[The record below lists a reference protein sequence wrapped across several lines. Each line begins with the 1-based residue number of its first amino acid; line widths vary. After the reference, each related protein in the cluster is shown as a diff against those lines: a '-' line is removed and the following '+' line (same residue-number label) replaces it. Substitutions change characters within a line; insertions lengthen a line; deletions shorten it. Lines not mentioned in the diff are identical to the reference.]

1 MKDPKQKAI
10 ELFEKSKPMAH
21 ANLFSFRE
29 ESFNNNCRKIAL
41 MVCDEM
47 IKHLEK
53 LSIQESGTSLIDFGQ
68 IYWKEVK
75 NELEKM

>member
-10 ELFEKSKPMAH
+10 ELFEKARPMAH

-41 MVCDEM
+41 MVVNEILDPENDRLDCDVNYYE
-47 IKHLEK
+47 
-53 LSIQESGTSLIDFGQ
+53 Q
-68 IYWKEVK
+68 VK
-75 NELEKM
+75 QELEKM